1 MFCSVECGQCADE
14 HLLNLKRLSSQ
25 IQRSLHSIPSYTV
38 LVVLNRSDFAN
49 IQFSVNNL
57 EVESVIVMM

>member
-25 IQRSLHSIPSYTV
+25 IQRSLRSIPSYTV
-38 LVVLNRSDFAN
+38 LLVLNQSDFAN

-57 EVESVIVMM
+57 EVETVIV